1 MNKKITVYLTM
12 EDIPVDLRDEVCY
25 TVKDFDLAIKNKQ
38 DFIYTTQTKAISSHY
53 YQDGYEIEVISE
65 GEHITASRLLGYDDN
80 GSLSFGREIRLTQ
93 NWEKMLYSGCFN
105 IKTDWSRNND

>member
-12 EDIPVDLRDEVCY
+12 EDIPVDLREEVCY
-25 TVKDFDLAIKNKQ
+25 TVKDLDLALKNKQ
-38 DFIYTTQTKAISSHY
+38 DFIYTTQTNAINSSY
-53 YQDGYEIEVISE
+53 YLDGYEIEVISE

-80 GSLSFGREIRLTQ
+80 GALSFGREIRIGH

-105 IKTDWSRNND
+105 IKSDWRRDND